1 MMKGI
6 GAYVL
11 MDIEIGETD
20 EVVEKLREIDQARRI
35 SVTTGEYDIVL
46 LLDVKD
52 LEELYEITVHKI
64 AQIPGIKET
73 TTSVV
78 EKVISKD

>member
-1 MMKGI
+1 MMKRI

-11 MDIEIGETD
+11 MDIEIGKTD
-20 EVVEKLREIDQARRI
+20 EVVAKLREIDQARRI
-35 SVTTGEYDIVL
+35 SVTTGDYDIVL

-52 LEELYEITVHKI
+52 LEELYEITVQKI
-64 AQIPGIKET
+64 AHIPGIRET

-78 EKVISKD
+78 AKVISNE